1 MSAFAFLGVVVYVA
15 MFGIQEPRADEG
27 AAARVFQLIIAG
39 QVPIVGFFAIRWI
52 PQIPKQ
58 ALLVIALQIIAL
70 SAPIGLIVWLEM

>member
-27 AAARVFQLIIAG
+27 ASARIFQLIIAG
-39 QVPIVGFFAIRWI
+39 EVPIVGFFAIRWI

-58 ALLVIALQIIAL
+58 ALQVIALQIIAL